1 MMQSTQSVFM
11 IRPHSFR
18 MNEETAGNN
27 HYQQQAAPSVSAQAI
42 IERAQGEFNG
52 LVQALENAG
61 VQLVVFD
68 ELEPFETPDALFPNN
83 WISTHEDG
91 SVGLYPMFAPN
102 RRKERR
108 EDVLIVLEHQYQF
121 QIEEVL
127 DFTEFEEHQKFLE
140 GTGSLVLDRVHRKAY
155 AALSERTD
163 ERALM
168 HFCDQFGYD
177 PVPFTAN
184 QTVDGNRMPIYHT
197 NVMMSIGTHFAAVC
211 LDSIDDAYERS
222 RVQKSLEDDGLHVIP
237 LTESQIEDFA
247 GNMLEI
253 QGSSGLLVVMSSRA
267 ESALTQHQKKELTQ
281 HASIVSAPL
290 DTIEN
295 LGGGSAR
302 CMIAEIHL
310 PSRSEHD

>member
-1 MMQSTQSVFM
+1 MTQSTPSVFM

-42 IERAQGEFNG
+42 IKLAQSEFDG
-52 LVQALENAG
+52 LVQALENEG
-61 VQLVVFD
+61 VHVVVFD
-68 ELEPFETPDALFPNN
+68 EAEPFETPDALFPNN

-108 EDVLIVLEHQYQF
+108 EDVLIVLQHQHQF
-121 QIEEVL
+121 QIEDVV
-127 DFTEFEEHQKFLE
+127 DFTEFEDHQKFLE
-140 GTGSLVLDRVHRKAY
+140 GTGSLVLDRVNRKAY

-163 ERALM
+163 EKALM
-168 HFCDQFGYD
+168 HFCDQFGYE

-184 QTVDGNRMPIYHT
+184 QTVDGTRRPIYHT
-197 NVMMSIGTHFAAVC
+197 NVMMSVGSHFAAIC
-211 LDSIDDAYERS
+211 LDSIDDAEER
-222 RVQKSLEDDGLHVIP
+222 RNVQENLEDDGLHVIA
-237 LTESQIEDFA
+237 LTESQIENFA

-253 QGSSGLLVVMSSRA
+253 QGANGLLVVMSSRA
-267 ESALTQHQKKELTQ
+267 ENALTPNQKNALTR
-281 HASIVSAPL
+281 HARIVSSPL

-310 PSRSEHD
+310 PSRSEQD